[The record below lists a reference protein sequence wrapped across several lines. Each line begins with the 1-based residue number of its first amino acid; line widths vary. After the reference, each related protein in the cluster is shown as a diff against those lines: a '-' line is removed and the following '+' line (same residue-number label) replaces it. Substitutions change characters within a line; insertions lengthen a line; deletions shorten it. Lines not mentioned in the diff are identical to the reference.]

1 MGKVIIG
8 ISGNEQE
15 FPTKSGR
22 VYVTVAREL
31 ADGVRQ
37 AGGVQWLFLWEL
49 LI

>member
-31 ADGVRQ
+31 ADSVRQ
-37 AGGVQWLFLWEL
+37 AVSQWSSRWEL
-49 LI
+49 RI